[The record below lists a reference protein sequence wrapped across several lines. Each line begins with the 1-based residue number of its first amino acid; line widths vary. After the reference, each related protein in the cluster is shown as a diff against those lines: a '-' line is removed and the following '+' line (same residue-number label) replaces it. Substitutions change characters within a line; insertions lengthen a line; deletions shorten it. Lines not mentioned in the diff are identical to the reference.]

1 MSSYR
6 ATVDGLIQVL
16 TKIKQEYG
24 GHTPIQVN
32 AIGTPCVTRFTSI
45 CVDDD
50 LSEEPIVYIETDI
63 EDRTYSETFGAY
75 TQSNRE
81 I

>member
-16 TKIKQEYG
+16 DKIKQEYG
-24 GHTPIQVN
+24 GEIPIQVN
-32 AIGTPCVTRFTSI
+32 AIGTDHVTAFSSI
-45 CVDDD
+45 CVDDT
-50 LSEEPIVYIETDI
+50 EGEPIVYIETI
-63 EDRTYSETFGAY
+63 LEDSEVYSETFGAY
-75 TQSNRE
+75 TQSNKE